1 METYINEADILVS
14 IKKHRDSLSYDE
26 LFDVEME
33 TSKMKLSDKTREKLR
48 NKPTASQVRMKRYG
62 LHKDK
67 RLPMKLY
74 PEEQVKKAY
83 KDGNLDGFSNVSA
96 LDMCIDSLTPIELP
110 SDEEIE
116 KAADKYVSE
125 DEFNRLLE
133 CFEQG
138 AKWMKEKIL
147 NQNK

>member
-62 LHKDK
+62 IHKDK
-67 RLPMKLY
+67 R
-74 PEEQVKKAY
+74 
-83 KDGNLDGFSNVSA
+83 
-96 LDMCIDSLTPIELP
+96 
-110 SDEEIE
+110 
-116 KAADKYVSE
+116 
-125 DEFNRLLE
+125 
-133 CFEQG
+133 
-138 AKWMKEKIL
+138 
-147 NQNK
+147 